1 MEIEKSYYI
10 PGTLCYCYLSVAKSC
25 LTLCDSLDCSTPAPS
40 GLHYFPEFAQISQNL
55 LKFMSSELV
64 IVSNHVFLCHLHPL
78 LLSIFPRVFSNEVAL
93 HIKWP
98 KYWNLEL
105 QQKSFQWI
113 FQVDFLYDWL
123 VWSPCSP
130 RDSQESSSASQFES
144 ISSLAFCL
152 LYGPA
157 LISTW
162 LLGKP

>member
-1 MEIEKSYYI
+1 MEIKKSYYI
-10 PGTLCYCYLSVAKSC
+10 LCTLCYFFIQLLSHVWLFVTRWIAA
-25 LTLCDSLDCSTPAPS
+25 LQRPLDST
-40 GLHYFPEFAQISQNL
+40 ISQNL
-55 LKFMSSELV
+55 LISLRDLLKFMSIQLV
-64 IVSNHVFLCHLHPL
+64 ILSNHLFLCHLLPL

-105 QQKSFQWI
+105 QQKSFQWL
-113 FQVDFLYDWL
+113 FQVGFLYDWL

-144 ISSLAFCL
+144 ISSLPFCL
-152 LYGPA
+152 FYGPA
-157 LISTW
+157 LISIW